1 MGNLRNVVIAEQR
14 VYDDP
19 EHPAGSPYD
28 VVLPITVPDAVV
40 DPATGKKLSNTLNT
54 HEANIAAAKAAA
66 DAANK
71 AAENAQTAANGALE
85 QLTKV
90 ANTLGAVPS
99 QNGSLTYNGNA
110 QSPTWNNYDSSKM
123 TIGGTTSGTNAGTYT
138 ATFTPKSN
146 YVWADGTK
154 NAVSVSWTIGRQAI
168 AATPSQSTALTYTGS
183 EQTASWNNYDSV
195 KMTVGGT
202 VKGTNA
208 GSYNA
213 TFTPTANYKWSDNST
228 TAKTVAWSIGRA
240 AITAEPSQSGTLT
253 YTGSSQSPTWSNYD
267 SAKLTIGG
275 TKNSTNAGTFTATFT
290 PTANYCWSNGATN
303 AKNVSWT
310 MQKAEGSLSLSPAS
324 VTLNTSNLT
333 KTVTVTRAGDGAIT
347 ARSSNTKV
355 ATVSVS
361 GTTLT
366 ITHVNQTSGSANITV
381 SVAEGTNH
389 TAPADKV
396 CKVTAS
402 YLPAKAT
409 LNSMSWADINT
420 ICQAGKASEYW
431 SRGDTKNITLSTG
444 EEITVRIE
452 DFNHDTLA
460 AGGKAPITFGMVD
473 CLNTTRQMN
482 SSNTNSGGWG
492 STSMRTF
499 MTTLLSQLPSD
510 LQNVIKSVTKTTS
523 AGNNSSALTTTNDK
537 LWLFSYTE
545 VNFDANTSYSPG
557 GEGSAYPLFVS
568 NASRVKKV
576 NGSASWWW
584 LRSPAATN
592 TAYFCY
598 VYTSGS
604 AYYYRAS
611 FNGGVA
617 VGFCL

>member
-1 MGNLRNVVIAEQR
+1 MGNLRNVFVAEKR
-14 VYDDP
+14 IYDDP

-28 VVLPITVPDAVV
+28 VALPITSTTAVLN
-40 DPATGKKLSNTLNT
+40 PETGEKLSTTLANHATGISQVLT
-54 HEANIAAAKAAA
+54 
-66 DAANK
+66 
-71 AAENAQTAANGALE
+71 AAENAAIAAQNAQKAADGALE
-85 QLTKV
+85 QLTKI

-99 QNGSLTYNGNA
+99 QNGSLTYNGSS
-110 QSPTWNNYDSSKM
+110 QSPQWNNYDSTKM
-123 TIGGTTSGTNAGTYT
+123 TLGGVTSGVNAGTYT
-138 ATFTPKSN
+138 ATFTPKSG
-146 YVWADGTK
+146 YVWADGK
-154 NAVSVSWTIGRQAI
+154 SNAVSVQWTIGRQAI
-168 AATPSQSTALTYTGS
+168 ATVPSQSAALTYSGS
-183 EQTASWNNYDSV
+183 EQAPTWSNYDTA

-213 TFTPTANYKWSDNST
+213 QFTPTANYKWSDGTT
-228 TAKTVAWSIGRA
+228 TAKSVVWSIGRA
-240 AITAEPSQSGTLT
+240 AITSDPAQNGALT
-253 YTGSSQSPTWSNYD
+253 YTGSEQSPTWSNYD

-275 TKNSTNAGTFTATFT
+275 TKSSTNAGTFTATFT
-290 PTANYCWSNGATN
+290 PTSNYCWSNGSTN
-303 AKNVSWT
+303 AKNITWT
-310 MQKAEGSLSLSPAS
+310 MAKAAGSLSLSPAS

-333 KTVTVTRAGDGAIT
+333 KTVTVTRAGNGAIT

-420 ICQAGKASEYW
+420 ICQAGKAAEYW
-431 SRGDTKNITLSTG
+431 SVGDTKNVTLTTG

-452 DFNHDTLA
+452 DFNHDALA
-460 AGGKAPITFGMVD
+460 SGGKAPVTFGMVD
-473 CLNTTRQMN
+473 CLNTTRNMN

-492 STSMRTF
+492 SSARRSYMS
-499 MTTLLSQLPSD
+499 TLLDQFPSD
-510 LQNVIKSVTKTTS
+510 LKGVIKSVTKTTS
-523 AGNNSSALTTTNDK
+523 AGNNSSSLTTTNDK

-557 GEGSAYPLFVS
+557 GEGTAYPLFVS
-568 NASRVKKV
+568 NTSRVKKV
-576 NGSASWWW
+576 NGSAGCWW
-584 LRSPAATN
+584 LRSPCAAYTVAFCFVN
-592 TAYFCY
+592 GYGTAAH
-598 VYTSGS
+598 S
-604 AYYYRAS
+604 RAS
-611 FNGGVA
+611 SRYGVA